1 MFSDPG
7 LCIFSRNWGGG
18 RGDLGSASFGWRI
31 ISTLVLGWSGSL
43 TGRNIIP
50 EVFWGA
56 RSSEPPR
63 LASHFKL
70 CFWDH
75 VDVISH
81 TLFLKGLEG
90 WEEPHLWVGNGRF
103 GAGTV
108 RNWRSWDL
116 NPTPV
121 RWRMGAL
128 SATPASGAS

>member
-18 RGDLGSASFGWRI
+18 RGDLSSASFGWRI

-75 VDVISH
+75 VDIIFTHAISQGPGGMGR
-81 TLFLKGLEG
+81 TPFVGGK
-90 WEEPHLWVGNGRF
+90 WEV
-103 GAGTV
+103 
-108 RNWRSWDL
+108 RSWHSEEL
-116 NPTPV
+116 EEMENGGSFCYASL
-121 RWRMGAL
+121 RCFL
-128 SATPASGAS
+128 SPCEE